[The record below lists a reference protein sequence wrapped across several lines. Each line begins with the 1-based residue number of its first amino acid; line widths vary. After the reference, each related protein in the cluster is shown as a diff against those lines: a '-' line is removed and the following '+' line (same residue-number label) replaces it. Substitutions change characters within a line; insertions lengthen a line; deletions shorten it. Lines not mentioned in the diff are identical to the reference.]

1 MEKNEKKASELQL
14 VMKTHDGQ
22 FTFNTPE
29 HFSFEWDA
37 EVASSN
43 RGQGE
48 GGDRKRRRVQLD
60 VGLKD
65 VRGIEAAASA
75 SDAEPTMVDAV
86 AERDA
91 AFAERDAAIAER
103 DAAIAERES
112 LEGHI
117 IVLQSD
123 VKKLE
128 SMVYKTS
135 DDRDDFESKFFE
147 AQKDLCRLRKS
158 HSDAVVENNA
168 ATNRLELQLD
178 KEVAECAGIRK
189 FLDKTIAERDA
200 LQKRLDG
207 GVKQE
212 KPLSYLSDGEV

>member
-1 MEKNEKKASELQL
+1 MEKNEKKTSELQL

-22 FTFNTPE
+22 FTFNTPD

-37 EVASSN
+37 E
-43 RGQGE
+43 
-48 GGDRKRRRVQLD
+48 LD
-60 VGLKD
+60 VGLRD

-75 SDAEPTMVDAV
+75 SDAEPTMVDVV

-91 AFAERDAAIAER
+91 AFAERDAAIAEQ
-103 DAAIAERES
+103 ES

-117 IVLQSD
+117 TALQSD

-178 KEVAECAGIRK
+178 KEVAKCAGIRK

-207 GVKQE
+207 VVKQE
-212 KPLSYLSDGEV
+212 KPLSYLSNGEI